1 MSSKKKVTPARR
13 KRASEAR
20 HAAAD
25 AVTAA
30 DLLAAAY
37 PDEGARSDAE
47 CGIWTRGSVLDAA
60 CDLAEELDVTIF
72 HPEVFP
78 AVLKVILREGQP
90 VAAERVTNF
99 RKWLAENPGR
109 PRPWLI
115 RDYLRRMQR
124 AARKGK

>member
-1 MSSKKKVTPARR
+1 MAKRR
-13 KRASEAR
+13 KEAAR
-20 HAAAD
+20 PRGGD
-25 AVTAA
+25 AITAA
-30 DLLAAAY
+30 DILSAAY
-37 PDEGARSDAE
+37 PDGETRRDAAV
-47 CGIWTRGSVLDAA
+47 GVWTRGSVLDAA

-99 RKWLAENPGR
+99 REWLEEHPGE
-109 PRPWLI
+109 PRPWVV

-124 AARKGK
+124 AAREGK